1 MNRRFAFLLAFV
13 AVWLGPTLHAEDKK
27 PEASP
32 SVSACPPSATLDDL
46 VKALDDAVSGPANK
60 DRTCL
65 RLILL
70 PDARLTPVRKTE
82 DGSFAPRILTV
93 DDWIEAVAKRGDE
106 AMYERQVKVKSETY
120 GHFAHLWS
128 TYEIRPTP
136 DGKATVTGINSVQ
149 AVFDGTRWR
158 VLSVLWEPNSTAGP
172 VPEKYL
178 P

>member
-1 MNRRFAFLLAFV
+1 MNRIAALFFLAGAVLAP
-13 AVWLGPTLHAEDKK
+13 AIHAQSTT
-27 PEASP
+27 PASQTP
-32 SVSACPPSATLDDL
+32 ALACLPSATLEEL
-46 VKALDDAVSGPANK
+46 TKALDDAVSGPGDK

-65 RLILL
+65 RQLLL
-70 PDARLTPVRKTE
+70 PDARLTPIRKAE
-82 DGSFAPRILTV
+82 DGSFSPRMLTV
-93 DDWIEAVAKRGDE
+93 DDWINAVAKRGSD
-106 AMYERQVKVKSETY
+106 AFYERQVKVKSETY

-149 AVFDGTRWR
+149 AVNDGTHWR
-158 VLSVLWEPNSTAGP
+158 VLSVLWEPDTTAGP